1 MTQTVSST
9 RRTDSITIRSYRPD
23 DHSACRRLWAELA
36 KEHRAL
42 YPGRPGTGDPTGEGR
57 QTDLGAGFEEYL
69 TRLDLSGMWVA
80 HHPEDGVVGLVGL
93 ILQGRT
99 GTIDPVVV
107 SARRRGQGIGRALLT
122 RVAEEARDRGLRE
135 LSISP
140 ELRNAGAIHCVFRAG
155 YEAASAI
162 TFTLDLTGRQPHG
175 SEGIDLHGVKF
186 GY

>member
-1 MTQTVSST
+1 M
-9 RRTDSITIRSYRPD
+9 
-23 DHSACRRLWAELA
+23 
-36 KEHRAL
+36 
-42 YPGRPGTGDPTGEGR
+42 YPGRPVTGEASGEGR
-57 QTDLGAGFEEYL
+57 QDDLGAGFEEYL

-80 HHPEDGVVGLVGL
+80 QHAEDGVVGFVGL
-93 ILQGRT
+93 ILQGRV

-107 SARRRGQGIGRALLT
+107 SARRRGQGIGRALLA
-122 RVAEEARDRGLRE
+122 RVADEARQRGLRE

-162 TFTLDLTGRQPHG
+162 TFTLDLTGRQRTGP
-175 SEGIDLHGVKF
+175 EGIDLHGVKF